1 MQNTFKEYLKEAR
14 QRFCNIT
21 QKYSVEDNLEL
32 RTEVDSFLIAFD
44 QAVDKAINFTD
55 SSLELPTDERE
66 KLIDDAY
73 WLNLQNLSGRED
85 FEEAFKLGI
94 MTGVDETI
102 EHLNEKRAI
111 T

>member
-1 MQNTFKEYLKEAR
+1 MNKLEEIFYKYAVLDRGRMTEESVKTAMVEFAKE
-14 QRFCNIT
+14 
-21 QKYSVEDNLEL
+21 
-32 RTEVDSFLIAFD
+32 EV
-44 QAVDKAINFTD
+44 KAINFTD

-102 EHLNEKRAI
+102 EHLNEKQAI